1 MADLVERFVAAGYI
15 DDAVFARA
23 RTGSLLRTV
32 RQALRPPGL
41 AAVRQVYAGG
51 GMRADE
57 GEGDK
62 SLVVDLDGSGGGIG
76 DALEGDREA
85 VLGRS

>member
-1 MADLVERFVAAGYI
+1 VEIV
-15 DDAVFARA
+15 RA
-23 RTGSLLRTV
+23 H
-32 RQALRPPGL
+32 
-41 AAVRQVYAGG
+41 AGG

-76 DALEGDREA
+76 DDLEGDNEA